1 MNRNGLQFCVLT
13 VFALLPAGTTAQFNF
28 NNGPSGA
35 PVVPSIANQTCGAG
49 GGMGGMG
56 GAGCDGTPFLQE
68 VVTIGGTDYYHV
80 VVGDSAGAFG
90 IEYYLRTAPGAVCWF
105 GCAGARV
112 GGGMG
117 GGMGGPS
124 PLSASSGSATNDSAP
139 LASTNSGTGRP
150 DVVAIRQIN
159 RTPEIT
165 QEFLKATESNKPR
178 ITQTLT
184 SANVTLNFG
193 LDMSTINYQT
203 SAAGSIT
210 LTQAINEAIPP
221 PGINPVTRA
230 PLPSSSNFNIA
241 SAGPGSVTNVTGGR
255 YTYSPG
261 AGDGGSLGAYSY
273 FADRFDVYNVNWAS
287 YCDPVQNP
295 VSQCTTYGGVRGG
308 MGGAAA
314 GGAAAGGG
322 GMGGA
327 AAATGGGAAAATGGG
342 AAAATGGGATMGGAA
357 GAGATAGGGTT
368 AGGGGMSGGGAVAT
382 TTTSTI
388 AVTTTT
394 TVGGM
399 RNLQPFR
406 R

>member
-1 MNRNGLQFCVLT
+1 
-13 VFALLPAGTTAQFNF
+13 
-28 NNGPSGA
+28 
-35 PVVPSIANQTCGAG
+35 
-49 GGMGGMG
+49 MGGMG
-56 GAGCDGTPFLQE
+56 GGGCDGTPFLQE
-68 VVTIGGTDYYHV
+68 VVTIGGSDYFHV
-80 VVGDSAGAFG
+80 VVGDTAGAFG

-117 GGMGGPS
+117 GGMGGGPA
-124 PLSASSGSATNDSAP
+124 PLSSSSGSATNDSAP

-150 DVVAIRQIN
+150 DAVAIRQIN

-221 PGINPVTRA
+221 PGVNPVTRA
-230 PLPSSSNFNIA
+230 PLPNSSNFNIA
-241 SAGPGSVTNVTGGR
+241 SAGPGSVVNITGGR

-287 YCDPVQNP
+287 YCDPAQNP

-322 GMGGA
+322 MGGA
-327 AAATGGGAAAATGGG
+327 AAAAGGG
-342 AAAATGGGATMGGAA
+342 AAAATGGGATMGGA
-357 GAGATAGGGTT
+357 TGGGTT
-368 AGGGGMSGGGAVAT
+368 AGGGGMGGGGAVAT
-382 TTTSTI
+382 TTTTSTI
-388 AVTTTT
+388 ATTTTT